1 MAQHIL
7 ITGASSG
14 IGRALAIKLAAAGYR
29 LSLCGRSSD
38 KLAQT
43 QALLAQDAPVF
54 ARAFCLNGPDADRQV
69 TAFCAAAEAEN
80 GAVDMLINC
89 AGANTARHSAAEP
102 HWQALQQMMQ
112 LNFYAPVSFIA
123 QLVPQMRLRG
133 SGVVLNVLS
142 TVCLFANANLAS
154 YSASKTALDSYSKV
168 LRKELHNSGVK
179 VLSLYPGGVNTMF
192 RANAN
197 PDYLSAD
204 EVADAAISMLLTAPK
219 VHLHELVVRPQSE
232 QNFC

>member
-43 QALLAQDAPVF
+43 QALLGADTAVF
-54 ARAFCLNGPDADRQV
+54 ARAFCLNGPDADRQI
-69 TAFCAAAEAEN
+69 TEFCAAAQAEN

-89 AGANTARHSAAEP
+89 AGANTARHSADQP
-102 HWQALQQMMQ
+102 HWQELQQMMQ
-112 LNFYAPVSFIA
+112 LNFYAPVNFIA
-123 QLVPQMRLRG
+123 QLVPQMRIRG

-179 VLSLYPGGVNTMF
+179 VLSLYPGGVNTAF

-204 EVADAAISMLLTAPK
+204 EVADAAISMLLTTPK

>member
-29 LSLCGRSSD
+29 LSLCGRNND
-38 KLAQT
+38 KLLQT
-43 QALLAQDAPVF
+43 RALLAADTPVF
-54 ARAFCLNGPDADRQV
+54 ARAFCLNSADAGAQIA
-69 TAFCAAAEAEN
+69 AFCAAAQAEN
-80 GAVDMLINC
+80 GAVNMLINC
-89 AGANTARHSAAEP
+89 AGANTSRHSAAEP
-102 HWQALQQMMQ
+102 HWHELQQMMQ

-123 QLVPQMRLRG
+123 QLVPSMRLRG

-154 YSASKTALDSYSKV
+154 YSASKAALDCYSKV

-179 VLSLYPGGVNTMF
+179 VLSLYPGGVNTAF
-192 RANAN
+192 RANVN
-197 PDYLSAD
+197 LDYLSAD
-204 EVADAAISMLLTAPK
+204 DVADAAISMLLAPSK
-219 VHLHELVVRPQSE
+219 VHLHELVLRPQSE